1 MNSMRKIQKILIGVF
16 IGGVLMGGI
25 GTGIAFVEYSSFAYA
40 GEKTIGGENLVT
52 RQFDHTFD
60 PARGRITV
68 DAGWTWEEY
77 GHCQL
82 IADESVP
89 ENVIRYEVTYNEKAV
104 RPYLIYDEFEAED
117 GEGEFEEEED
127 EFEITWG
134 EGMETTDIPDQTLD
148 QAPDQI
154 PDQTPDQLP
163 DQILDQTPDQ
173 TSDQTPDQIPDQIPD
188 QTPDQI
194 PDQILDQ
201 TPNQIPDQI
210 PEQIQGRV
218 FLGSRYI
225 SNDFAVWMECKDDF
239 LQELKQKKIS
249 YYTQIHLTDVKI
261 KVNPATLPYVKNL
274 SE

>member
-77 GHCQL
+77 GSCQL

-104 RPYLIYDEFEAED
+104 RPYLIYDEFETED

-127 EFEITWG
+127 ELEITWG
-134 EGMETTDIPDQTLD
+134 EEMENTD
-148 QAPDQI
+148 
-154 PDQTPDQLP
+154 
-163 DQILDQTPDQ
+163 
-173 TSDQTPDQIPDQIPD
+173 IPDQIPD

-194 PDQILDQ
+194 PDQTPDQNPDQ
-201 TPNQIPDQI
+201 TPDQI
-210 PEQIQGRV
+210 PDQIQGRV

-239 LQELKQKKIS
+239 LRELKQKKIS

>member
-77 GHCQL
+77 GSCQL

-104 RPYLIYDEFEAED
+104 RPYLIYDEFETED
-117 GEGEFEEEED
+117 GEGESEED

-134 EGMETTDIPDQTLD
+134 EGMETTDIPDQILD

-154 PDQTPDQLP
+154 PDQTL
-163 DQILDQTPDQ
+163 
-173 TSDQTPDQIPDQIPD
+173 DQTPDQIPDQIPD
-188 QTPDQI
+188 QTSDEIPDQI
-194 PDQILDQ
+194 PGED
-201 TPNQIPDQI
+201 PNQIPD
-210 PEQIQGRV
+210 QIQGRV